1 MMFGIFTGVI
11 ANAVLVIIGTT
22 IGLIF
27 KTERLQ
33 NIGERIFQVFALF
46 VLAMGVSGASSLSR
60 PVFILISIVVGVS
73 VGELVDLDEKFNRLG
88 QTMQRRF
95 AKEGDGN
102 FAKGFIQASLLFCV
116 GSMTVVGA
124 LQSGMDNTHSVLYA
138 KGLIDGVSAATFAM
152 GMGIGV
158 GFSAISVIVYEGAL
172 TLIAGSIAPIM
183 SDEIVALSSTIG
195 SLFLI
200 GMALNMLKLTDLKIA
215 NFLPA
220 MFVPM
225 IYEALRLLLV

>member
-1 MMFGIFTGVI
+1 MHRIFLVLFILLSIVIGVTIGELIDLDGIFNRFGH
-11 ANAVLVIIGTT
+11 A
-22 IGLIF
+22 
-27 KTERLQ
+27 LQ
-33 NIGERIFQVFALF
+33 
-46 VLAMGVSGASSLSR
+46 
-60 PVFILISIVVGVS
+60 
-73 VGELVDLDEKFNRLG
+73 K
-88 QTMQRRF
+88 RF
-95 AKEGDGN
+95 AKEGDSN

-124 LQSGMDNTHSVLYA
+124 LQSGMDNTHDILYA
-138 KGLIDGVSAATFAM
+138 KGLIDCVSAATFSM

-158 GFSAISVIVYEGAL
+158 GFSAISVLVYEGAL

-183 SDEIVALSSTIG
+183 SDSIVALSSTIG

-225 IYEALRLLLV
+225 VYEALRLFIF